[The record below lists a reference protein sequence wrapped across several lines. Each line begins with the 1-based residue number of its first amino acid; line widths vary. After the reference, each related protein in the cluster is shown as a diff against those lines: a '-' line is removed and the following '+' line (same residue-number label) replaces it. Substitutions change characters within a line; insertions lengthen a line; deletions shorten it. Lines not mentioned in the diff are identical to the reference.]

1 MNEAVLKNKYKI
13 SIIMP
18 VYNTE
23 EYFDRCIKSVL
34 DQSYSNMEIIVVD
47 DCSPGNIREK
57 VRLYME
63 ADQRVKIVSHE
74 KNEGLFK
81 ARLTGARAADGDYI
95 AFIDSDDYV
104 SMDYYHTLLDRA
116 VTACADIVIG
126 HTVHQEQNGYQFIY
140 NLHEACF
147 YFDKLKEE
155 TAREKFFAQKG
166 QCYAWHT
173 VWNKLYSKKL
183 WDQCMPY
190 YERLDRHIIMTEDI
204 AFSSVLFYFA
214 HSVATVSNDA
224 YFYCANDKA
233 STNADHISF
242 RKFEKNMQDM
252 TAVFDFVDCFLKEQ
266 KAPDIITRC
275 FHEFRKMYARMWNNI
290 PTYQMAGA
298 DVVKARKIMKKFCP
312 EETSC
317 ATEDDRFFSIIK
329 TTWNGGLESIKESI
343 IKSQDTYISF
353 DIFDTLIK
361 RPFDSPADL
370 FDLID
375 KDFEQLV
382 HCNIKFRKIRED
394 AEAIARQRY
403 GVTNAEWQDIN
414 IHEIYQVMGNLYH
427 IPADITSKLMRKE
440 LELELKFCSVRNAGR
455 ELYEAALLSG
465 KQIIII
471 SDMYLDR
478 ETIETILENNGYKE
492 YYKLYVSSEIRL
504 TKNRGSLYKYVH
516 KELELDKHTHIYHVG
531 DTWQNDYVNSQ
542 NNGFEPIF
550 LPKAKEIFENKI
562 QGVITNACAEIG
574 LNANGNII
582 DRQKQ
587 RESIG
592 LGCMYAVVYNKYFD
606 NPYRSFHPESDLNA
620 DPYFIGFYTLGM
632 HLMGLSRWISETG
645 RKSGAKKIHFLAR
658 DGYLPMK
665 AYEIWNT
672 ENDRV
677 PKAGYIYASRKAV
690 LPGMIKDPIDYYGL
704 PVEYRN
710 HSPETLLKIL
720 EFASSDM
727 EECQKEEIFKKN
739 KIPYHKVFMQKEE
752 YLKFIDIFLEQIY
765 DAEKYKRNYEMA
777 KSYYSQVKENDIAF
791 DMGYSGRIQNA
802 VSKLLGRGVNV
813 LFVHSDNDMAVKM
826 TRLGEFEITS
836 YYDFIPAVS
845 GLLREHMLSDYHA
858 GCVGFRRTEKGV
870 EPILEKEEKT
880 VQDIMVL
887 DMLQQG
893 ALDFVA
899 AMKTSFE
906 RYLDYIPF
914 RNTESSMPFEGY
926 LRNAKQMDIKIFAA
940 SYFED
945 FVYGAAKKINIEQF
959 ILNYYGSVTVAD
971 TKTEKTEQFFAENMR
986 SKNKIV
992 RAIIFFLLDRE
1003 LFSKK
1008 MANELRNK
1016 PILYRFGKWVWNL
1029 RKKEN

>member
-1 MNEAVLKNKYKI
+1 
-13 SIIMP
+13 
-18 VYNTE
+18 
-23 EYFDRCIKSVL
+23 
-34 DQSYSNMEIIVVD
+34 
-47 DCSPGNIREK
+47 
-57 VRLYME
+57 
-63 ADQRVKIVSHE
+63 
-74 KNEGLFK
+74 
-81 ARLTGARAADGDYI
+81 
-95 AFIDSDDYV
+95 
-104 SMDYYHTLLDRA
+104 
-116 VTACADIVIG
+116 
-126 HTVHQEQNGYQFIY
+126 
-140 NLHEACF
+140 
-147 YFDKLKEE
+147 
-155 TAREKFFAQKG
+155 
-166 QCYAWHT
+166 
-173 VWNKLYSKKL
+173 
-183 WDQCMPY
+183 
-190 YERLDRHIIMTEDI
+190 
-204 AFSSVLFYFA
+204 
-214 HSVATVSNDA
+214 
-224 YFYCANDKA
+224 
-233 STNADHISF
+233 
-242 RKFEKNMQDM
+242 
-252 TAVFDFVDCFLKEQ
+252 
-266 KAPDIITRC
+266 
-275 FHEFRKMYARMWNNI
+275 
-290 PTYQMAGA
+290 
-298 DVVKARKIMKKFCP
+298 
-312 EETSC
+312 
-317 ATEDDRFFSIIK
+317 
-329 TTWNGGLESIKESI
+329 
-343 IKSQDTYISF
+343 
-353 DIFDTLIK
+353 
-361 RPFDSPADL
+361 
-370 FDLID
+370 
-375 KDFEQLV
+375 
-382 HCNIKFRKIRED
+382 
-394 AEAIARQRY
+394 
-403 GVTNAEWQDIN
+403 
-414 IHEIYQVMGNLYH
+414 
-427 IPADITSKLMRKE
+427 
-440 LELELKFCSVRNAGR
+440 
-455 ELYEAALLSG
+455 
-465 KQIIII
+465 
-471 SDMYLDR
+471 
-478 ETIETILENNGYKE
+478 
-492 YYKLYVSSEIRL
+492 
-504 TKNRGSLYKYVH
+504 
-516 KELELDKHTHIYHVG
+516 
-531 DTWQNDYVNSQ
+531 
-542 NNGFEPIF
+542 
-550 LPKAKEIFENKI
+550 
-562 QGVITNACAEIG
+562 
-574 LNANGNII
+574 
-582 DRQKQ
+582 
-587 RESIG
+587 
-592 LGCMYAVVYNKYFD
+592 
-606 NPYRSFHPESDLNA
+606 
-620 DPYFIGFYTLGM
+620 
-632 HLMGLSRWISETG
+632 
-645 RKSGAKKIHFLAR
+645 
-658 DGYLPMK
+658 
-665 AYEIWNT
+665 
-672 ENDRV
+672 
-677 PKAGYIYASRKAV
+677 
-690 LPGMIKDPIDYYGL
+690 MIKDPIDYYGL